1 MKKQKPIF
9 LIVTLLS
16 FTTILQAQGD
26 WKLERDKEGIKIY
39 SIPYTDSKIKALK
52 VVCKVESTLSQFAA
66 LLLDIKCQDEWFYHT
81 KSSVLKEVSPSEL
94 YYYAEFYLPIPFD
107 NRDFVEHIV
116 VSQNEITRVLTMTVQ
131 NVPDFIPPKKGLVR
145 ITQSQGKWVVTPIGK
160 NSLLVEFTIFVNPGG
175 SIPVWLVNL
184 MSSYG
189 PYETF
194 KKLKTQLLKPEYQ
207 NISMAFVKNF

>member
-1 MKKQKPIF
+1 M
-9 LIVTLLS
+9 LIVALLS
-16 FTTILQAQGD
+16 LAAILQAQGD

-66 LLLDIKCQDEWFYHT
+66 VLLDIKGQDEWFYHT

-94 YYYAEFYLPIPFD
+94 YYYAELYFPIPFD

-116 VSQNEITRVLTMTVQ
+116 VSQNDTTRVLTMTVQ

-145 ITQSQGKWVVTPIGK
+145 VVQSQCKWVVTPISK
-160 NSLLVEFTIFVNPGG
+160 NSLLVEFTIFANPAG

-194 KKLKTQLLKPEYQ
+194 KKLKTQLLKPEYDHVTL
-207 NISMAFVKNF
+207 AFIKNY